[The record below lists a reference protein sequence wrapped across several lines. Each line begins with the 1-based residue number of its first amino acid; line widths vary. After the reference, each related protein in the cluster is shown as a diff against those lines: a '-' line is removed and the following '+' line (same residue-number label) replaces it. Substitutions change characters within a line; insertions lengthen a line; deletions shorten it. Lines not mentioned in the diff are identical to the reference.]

1 MSLSDAFLMTVLSSD
16 SGILEVSFSAHAAI
30 EVDRARFE
38 RSIAQLKVGS
48 TIYNLD
54 TSFWK

>member
-16 SGILEVSFSAHAAI
+16 SGILGVNFSVHAAT

-38 RSIAQLKVGS
+38 RSIAQLKVDS
-48 TIYNLD
+48 TIYTLD
-54 TSFWK
+54 TSFRK